1 MKNKTKRILIYLLA
15 LLLTV
20 EVCIWLELR
29 KQDAVPVSVPAS
41 EPAIVPVIEPVQQVD
56 TQRAELREQ
65 ARVNRGNES
74 RQTLKSI
81 GVYTITAYCP
91 CEKCCGKWA
100 RDRPGG
106 IVKGAA
112 GIELTSGVSVA
123 SPLPLGT
130 EIIFNDRKYT
140 VQDRTAEWIVDR
152 YGGKIID
159 IYFADHEEALKF
171 GRQQAEIYVM
181 EAG

>member
-15 LLLTV
+15 LILTV
-20 EVCIWLELR
+20 EVCVWLELR
-29 KQDAVPVSVPAS
+29 KQDYVPVS
-41 EPAIVPVIEPVQQVD
+41 EPVIEPVQQVD

-65 ARVNRGNES
+65 AKASRGSES
-74 RQTLKSI
+74 RQSLISLGT
-81 GVYTITAYCP
+81 YTITAYCP

-106 IVKGAA
+106 IVRGAA
-112 GIELTSGVSVA
+112 GIELTPGVSVA

-130 EIIFNDRKYT
+130 EIFLNNHRYT
-140 VQDRTAEWIVDR
+140 VQDRTAEWIEDR
-152 YGGKIID
+152 YDGKIVD
-159 IYFADHEEALKF
+159 IYFTDHEEALKF